1 MTDTGSDSPARGTRR
16 VIPWWKQ
23 RPALLVGGA
32 IVVILAIAAVVL
44 ALGGGGDDDEA
55 SPTTAGETSTT
66 APPPTAPLTG
76 LPDLEGVTATRPAL
90 TAKIANNDEAR
101 PQQGLEQADVVY
113 EEEVEG
119 RITRFLA
126 VFHSQSPEAFGPIRS
141 VRRVDPD
148 IVWPLKGLFAYSGGV
163 AQNVAL
169 IREAPVQSFD
179 ETEAGD
185 AMFLDTSFSNG
196 RRPNILFGRPEAFWE
211 RAEDRTPPQPLF
223 TYLEEGEEF
232 TGEPVAEVTV
242 PVGGSEFHPT
252 WRWDE
257 TVGGWLRFQEGE
269 PFMTRGGAHLGTDL
283 LFVQFVPGGGAE
295 TEVIGEGEAA
305 VLAKGMLVR
314 GRWIREDRESRTR
327 FVTDDGAEIAVPPG
341 RAWVHLPMAGGE
353 LTVVPATPATTAAP

>member
-1 MTDTGSDSPARGTRR
+1 MSDSSAPSRSSRQ

-23 RPALLVGGA
+23 RPALLGGGA
-32 IVVILAIAAVVL
+32 LVVILAIIGVALAVS
-44 ALGGGGDDDEA
+44 GGGGDDEESA
-55 SPTTAGETSTT
+55 PTSAGETTT
-66 APPPTAPLTG
+66 TSPPPTAPLTG
-76 LPDLEGVTATRPAL
+76 RPDPSGVTATRAAL
-90 TAKIANNDEAR
+90 SAKIANNDDAR

-148 IVWPLKGLFAYSGGV
+148 IVWPIKGLFAYSGGV
-163 AQNVAL
+163 AQNVSL
-169 IREAPVQSFD
+169 IRDAPVQSFD

-185 AMFLDTSFSNG
+185 AMFLDRSFSDG
-196 RRPNILFGRPEAFWE
+196 KRPNILFGRPEAFWE
-211 RAEDRTPPQPLF
+211 RAEDRTPPAPLF

-232 TGEPVAEVTV
+232 GGDPVSEVTV
-242 PVGGSEFHPT
+242 PVGAGEFHPT
-252 WRWDE
+252 WRWDDA
-257 TVGGWLRFQEGE
+257 VGGWLRYQEGE
-269 PFMTRGGAHLGTDL
+269 PFMTRGGAHLGTDI

-295 TEVIGEGEAA
+295 TEVIGEGDAA
-305 VLAKGMLVR
+305 VLAQGQIVR

-327 FVTDDGAEIAVPPG
+327 FVTAGGTEIAVPPG

-353 LTVVPATPATTAAP
+353 LEIVAPTPATTAAP